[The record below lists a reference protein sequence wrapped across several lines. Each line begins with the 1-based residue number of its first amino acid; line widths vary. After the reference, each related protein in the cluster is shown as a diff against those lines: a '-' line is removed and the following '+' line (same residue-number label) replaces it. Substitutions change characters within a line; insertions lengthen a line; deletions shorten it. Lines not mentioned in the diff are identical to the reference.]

1 MLLLFGQTQT
11 VTMHNIRPVYCQ
23 CWKCGNNRVKLGW
36 KGVRR
41 RHIGLFYYSCPLI
54 VGVQVAWGKLSTP
67 RRHVRK
73 TRKFRCLFD
82 VVLISSPKLSC
93 NVFNFHL
100 TYIQK
105 SIISLP
111 VIIQSHLLFYLKRK
125 THVITQTWTKK
136 YEFPF
141 CVLFHTRLLLRLSS
155 SWIKF
160 DVWIRFSCNVYK
172 ENG

>member
-36 KGVRR
+36 KGVKR

-54 VGVQVAWGKLSTP
+54 VVVQGAWGELSTP
-67 RRHVRK
+67 CRHVRK
-73 TRKFRCLFD
+73 TRKFRCLID

-93 NVFNFHL
+93 NVCIFHL
-100 TYIQK
+100 T
-105 SIISLP
+105 S
-111 VIIQSHLLFYLKRK
+111 
-125 THVITQTWTKK
+125 TKI
-136 YEFPF
+136 YHFLTRHHPIAPF
-141 CVLFHTRLLLRLSS
+141 VLFKDENPCNHPDVNEKIWISVLRPFSHQTFTS
-155 SWIKF
+155 F
-160 DVWIRFSCNVYK
+160 VVFVNQIRCLNKIFLHVYK